1 MKYLLRL
8 TIIPIVYI
16 FFIDFISLGLDS
28 LDTIGETAKII
39 INAVCLGFYGYVVFR
54 IMQKEGEEAGSF
66 LIKNNFTR
74 REMLRTGKV
83 VDINTSKEYRWWKG
97 FATGLLCLV
106 PLFVCLVWHLIVRT
120 PDKNTPA
127 SIVAQLIY
135 VLFYRFLG
143 SYQDSTPLT
152 IFYGLPIAI
161 LGMEVI
167 TGVPYIL
174 GAYKRRKQQEKIKE
188 LERELHGE

>member
-16 FFIDFISLGLDS
+16 FFIDFISIGLDS
-28 LDTIGETAKII
+28 LDTIGEVAKII
-39 INAVCLGFYGYVVFR
+39 INALCLILYGYVVFK
-54 IMQKEGEEAGSF
+54 IMQKEGEEAGSY
-66 LIKNNFTR
+66 LIKNNYTR
-74 REMLRTGKV
+74 REMIRTGNV
-83 VDINTSKEYRWWKG
+83 VEIKTAKEYRWWKG

-106 PLFVCLVWHLIVRT
+106 PLFVCLVWHLIIRT
-120 PDKNTPA
+120 PNENSPA
-127 SIVAQLIY
+127 SIIAQLIY

-143 SYQDSTPLT
+143 SYQDSAPST

-161 LGMEVI
+161 IGMELI

-174 GAYKRRKQQEKIKE
+174 GAVKRRKQQEKIKE

>member
-54 IMQKEGEEAGSF
+54 IMQKEGEEAGSV

-97 FATGLLCLV
+97 FATGLLCLF

-161 LGMEVI
+161 LGMEFI